1 MSNLGERLKQLRLDK
16 GLSQAAFG
24 KIFNLDQSTISYY
37 EKNIKQPYP
46 DMLEKFADFFN
57 VSTDYLL
64 GRISM
69 PNNTLIQK
77 QYKDEQAE
85 RFYPINNDLLEG
97 IPEKDK
103 ADALRDIEAFREF
116 FKTKYKHL
124 KK

>member
-1 MSNLGERLKQLRLDK
+1 MLGDKLKELRESK
-16 GLSQAAFG
+16 
-24 KIFNLDQSTISYY
+24 KITQQDMANVLGIARGTYAHY
-37 EKNIKQPYP
+37 EINRREP
-46 DMLEKFADFFN
+46 DNDTLKKIANYFN

-64 GRISM
+64 DRISM

-116 FKTKYKHL
+116 FKTKYKNL